1 MSRYRE
7 KHNKP
12 QQNTKTTNK
21 KNKKDERQKALVF
34 FIGQI

>member
-7 KHNKP
+7 KHNKTQK
-12 QQNTKTTNK
+12 QQTRKI
-21 KNKKDERQKALVF
+21 KKDERQKALVF